1 MIQQVTITTLN
12 FFLFLYFIHIY
23 KLSVYPTNPINVN
36 FCLFSN
42 FFTVSFYSLLSLY
55 SIDRKHSVP
64 WSFTN
69 WIFRLFSDSK
79 RLWFSISL
87 IGKLAEGKKTQKKK
101 HSKKETRN
109 KKSFSIQFKNH
120 VFHFPFSLYN
130 LQIFEMDFSLTK
142 NFYIIHQQCE
152 NRTVWESREFYRFW
166 LARDIV
172 MKKKEAL
179 KFNIDRE
186 WKWNLIS
193 YLFHAMI

>member
-87 IGKLAEGKKTQKKK
+87 IGKLAEGKKTQKKSIPK
-101 HSKKETRN
+101 RKLEIKKAFQFN
-109 KKSFSIQFKNH
+109 LKIMFSIF
-120 VFHFPFSLYN
+120 
-130 LQIFEMDFSLTK
+130 
-142 NFYIIHQQCE
+142 
-152 NRTVWESREFYRFW
+152 
-166 LARDIV
+166 
-172 MKKKEAL
+172 
-179 KFNIDRE
+179 
-186 WKWNLIS
+186 
-193 YLFHAMI
+193 LFHSTICKFLKWIFLWLKIFTSFISSVKTELCERAENFIDFD